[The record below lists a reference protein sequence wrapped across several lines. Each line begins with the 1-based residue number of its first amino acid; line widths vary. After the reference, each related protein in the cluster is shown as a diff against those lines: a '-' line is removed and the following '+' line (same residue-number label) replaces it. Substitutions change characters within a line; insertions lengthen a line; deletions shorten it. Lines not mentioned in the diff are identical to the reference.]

1 MKILTISNSLKNLI
15 SVILTTCV
23 YLVGGIDIALK
34 SMIIVMIID
43 YVTGM
48 LSAIYNKRL
57 NSKIGF
63 KGIIKKVAY
72 LFIIAL
78 SVIIDNITGQSGV
91 IRSLV
96 IYFFVANDGISIL
109 ENVAEMNIPLPK
121 KLIEI
126 LEQLK
131 NKSDDE

>member
-1 MKILTISNSLKNLI
+1 MKNLFSNGI
-15 SVILTTCV
+15 SIVLTSII
-23 YLVGGIDIALK
+23 YLLGGLDIALK
-34 SMIIVMIID
+34 SLLIIIVID
-43 YVTGM
+43 YITGI
-48 LSAIYNKRL
+48 LSAIYNKKV

-63 KGIIKKVAY
+63 KGILKKFSY

-78 SVIIDNITGQSGV
+78 SVIIDFILGQSGT
-91 IRSLV
+91 IRTLV

-121 KLIEI
+121 KLIDV

-131 NKSDDE
+131 KRGE